1 MAPLHRDVD
10 VVVGDNAGEP
20 LGDAVQLD
28 RNGSR
33 GLGFSGV
40 GCDGDGAR
48 SRCGGIGQ
56 GLE

>member
-1 MAPLHRDVD
+1 VAALHRDVD
-10 VVVGDNAGEP
+10 VVIGDNAGES

-28 RNGSR
+28 RDGSR
-33 GLGFSGV
+33 QLGFSGV

-48 SRCGGIGQ
+48 SWCGGIGQ